1 MANATYLPRI
11 IDDRVENYLNAFGA
25 VCIEGPKWCGKTWTS
40 AHHSKSAFYLTDP
53 ANNFRNRQLVNFSL
67 DYALQGGTPRLIDE
81 WQEYPQLWDAVR
93 MEVDKRADTGQFIL
107 TGSSTPAHKGILHSG
122 AGRIAKISMHTMS
135 LYEAGKSTGEVS
147 LKDVCESREIKPG
160 AVTDSSLEQLAE
172 YIICGGWPASVTLPF
187 SKAKLIPEKYLQAVL
202 DEDIYKLD
210 EINHNVRKMELLLR
224 SLARNESTTVSIRKL
239 CDDISENETA
249 TVDAKTVAG
258 YLDVF
263 KRLFIT
269 DNQQPFSTNIRSS
282 VRIKQAE
289 KRHFCDPSLAACLL
303 KSTVSGLINDLKTF
317 GFLFEALCERDLRI
331 YAESM
336 GANLYHYRDYAD
348 NEIDAVIELEDGN
361 WCAFEIKLGAHQTDA
376 AAKQLIKLKNKIS
389 EEGGKLPA
397 VLGVIT
403 GTSNFAHK
411 REDGVCVIPI
421 TALKN

>member
-11 IDDRVENYLNAFGA
+11 VDDRVENYLNAFGA

-40 AHHSKSAFYLTDP
+40 AHHSKSAFYLADP
-53 ANNFRNRQLVNFSL
+53 ANNFRNRQLVNYSL

-187 SKAKLIPEKYLQAVL
+187 SKAKLIPEKYLQAIL

-224 SLARNESTTVSIRKL
+224 SLARNEFTTVSIRKL

-249 TVDAKTVAG
+249 TVDTKTLAG

>member
-1 MANATYLPRI
+1 MDNSSYIPRI
-11 IDDRVENYLNAFGA
+11 IDDNITAYLEAFGA

-40 AHHSKSAFYLTDP
+40 AHHSKSAFYLADP
-53 ANNFRNRQLVNFSL
+53 ANNFRNRQLVNYSL
-67 DYALQGGTPRLIDE
+67 DYALQGNSPRLIDE
-81 WQEYPQLWDAVR
+81 WQEFPQIWDAVR
-93 MEVDKRADTGQFIL
+93 MEVDKRALQGQFIL

-135 LYEAGKSTGEVS
+135 LFEAGKSTGEIS
-147 LKDVCESREIKPG
+147 LKDICAGKEIKPG
-160 AVTDSSLEQLAE
+160 LVTSTTLEQLAE
-172 YIICGGWPASVTLPF
+172 FIICGGWPASVKLPF
-187 SKAKLIPEKYLQAVL
+187 SKARLIPEKYLQAVL

-239 CDDISENETA
+239 CDDISENEA
-249 TVDAKTVAG
+249 VSVDTKTVTA

-282 VRIKQAE
+282 VRLKQAE
-289 KRHFCDPSLAACLL
+289 KRHFCDPSLAACML
-303 KSTVSGLINDLKTF
+303 KSTVSSLINDLKTF

-376 AAKQLIKLKNKIS
+376 AAQQLIKIRNKFLND
-389 EEGGKLPA
+389 GGKAPI

-403 GTSNFAHK
+403 GTSNFAHT
-411 REDGVCVIPI
+411 REDGVRVIPI